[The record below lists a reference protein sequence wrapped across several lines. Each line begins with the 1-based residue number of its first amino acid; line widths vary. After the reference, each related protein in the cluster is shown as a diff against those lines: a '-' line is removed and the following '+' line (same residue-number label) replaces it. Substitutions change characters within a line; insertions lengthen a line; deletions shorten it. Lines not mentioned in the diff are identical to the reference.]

1 MQWFRAME
9 VIVGVQKIPNAD
21 LFVPAFALCHCEY
34 RKVNWRGLLKNSPS
48 QRRHVRTIERLRVNC
63 EASAAKRPLF

>member
-1 MQWFRAME
+1 MQWFRATE
-9 VIVGVQKIPNAD
+9 IIAGVQKIPNAD

-48 QRRHVRTIERLRVNC
+48 QRRHVRTIAHN
-63 EASAAKRPLF
+63 

>member
-1 MQWFRAME
+1 ME

-34 RKVNWRGLLKNSPS
+34 RKVNWRGLLKNSPHS
-48 QRRHVRTIERLRVNC
+48 AATFAQLRTIERLRVNC